1 MSNTAHQ
8 TSRDRAVGVVR
19 GYADHDADAVQ
30 EALTGLDPDG
40 RTEVYAVLSALLRS
54 TISIMELTGRRWKLD
69 ELVRHSDE
77 MATAAPPQY
86 EFAVAEATRAWAR
99 GDHSAMRSLS
109 GQDLL
114 GALHMTAV
122 GVTVLGLS
130 LWGRTGLLD
139 VLEEFDRA
147 VTALVDDGPPEAW
160 PRGPRGAD
168 I

>member
-1 MSNTAHQ
+1 MSDTAHL

-19 GYADHDADAVQ
+19 GYAAHDADAVQ
-30 EALTGLDPDG
+30 DALNGLNPES
-40 RTEVYAVLSALLRS
+40 RVEVYAVLSALLRS

-77 MATAAPPQY
+77 VAAAAPPHY

-122 GVTVLGLS
+122 GITVLGLC

-139 VLEEFDRA
+139 VLEEFDRTVA
-147 VTALVDDGPPEAW
+147 ALVDDVLPDA
-160 PRGPRGAD
+160 
-168 I
+168 